1 MKQQTGTLYGI
12 GVGPGDPELLTVKS
26 ARILSEVDVVFAA
39 ASTKNDYSLAVNI
52 AGQHIPKGT
61 DVRVLQFPMTK
72 DREETCKAWKTHAET
87 IILALE
93 QGKNVAF
100 LTLGDPMTYSTFG
113 YILKNIQEI
122 APHIPITTV
131 PGITSYQAAA
141 ACINT
146 SLVEG
151 EECLLVVSGVNG
163 GDRFRQMT
171 IKPENVVFM
180 KAYRNIKDINAALE
194 SASGFTRCV
203 GISNCSLPD
212 QKIYSDIREFN
223 DRSPEYWTLI
233 IAKQS
238 SNNA

>member
-52 AGQHIPKGT
+52 AGPHIPKET
-61 DVRVLQFPMTK
+61 EVRMLQFPMTK
-72 DREETCKAWKTHAET
+72 DREETRKAWKAHAKT
-87 IILALE
+87 IIAELE
-93 QGKNVAF
+93 LGKNAAF
-100 LTLGDPMTYSTFG
+100 LTLGDPMTYSTYG
-113 YILKNIQEI
+113 YILKNIQGI
-122 APHIPITTV
+122 APHIPIMTI

-146 SLVEG
+146 PLVEG

-163 GDRFRQMT
+163 GDRLRQMT

-194 SASGFTRCV
+194 GASGFTRCV
-203 GISNCSLPD
+203 GVSNCSLPD
-212 QKIYSDIREFN
+212 QKIYQDIREFN

-238 SNNA
+238 KNHA

>member
-1 MKQQTGTLYGI
+1 MKQRTGTLYGI

-52 AGQHIPKGT
+52 AGPHIPKET
-61 DVRVLQFPMTK
+61 EVRMLHFPMTQDK
-72 DREETCKAWKTHAET
+72 AETRKAWKTHAET
-87 IILALE
+87 VISELE
-93 QGKNVAF
+93 LGKNAAF
-100 LTLGDPMTYSTFG
+100 LTLGDPMTYSTYG

-122 APHIPITTV
+122 APHIPITTI

-146 SLVEG
+146 PLVEG

-163 GDRFRQMT
+163 GDRLRQMT
-171 IKPENVVFM
+171 LKPENVVFM

-194 SASGFTRCV
+194 GACGFTRCV
-203 GISNCSLPD
+203 GVSNCSLPD
-212 QKIYSDIREFN
+212 QKIYPDTREFN
-223 DRSPEYWTLI
+223 DRCPEYWTLI
-233 IAKQS
+233 IAKQAK
-238 SNNA
+238 NNA

>member
-52 AGQHIPKGT
+52 AGPHIPKGT
-61 DVRVLQFPMTK
+61 SVRMLQFPMTK
-72 DREETCKAWKTHAET
+72 DKEETRKAWKTHAKT
-87 IILALE
+87 IISELE
-93 QGKNVAF
+93 LGNNAAF
-100 LTLGDPMTYSTFG
+100 LTLGDPMTYSTYG

-122 APHIPITTV
+122 APHIPITTI

-146 SLVEG
+146 PLVEG

-163 GDRFRQMT
+163 GDRLRQMT
-171 IKPENVVFM
+171 VKPENIVFM
-180 KAYRNIKDINAALE
+180 KAYRNIQDINAALE
-194 SASGFTRCV
+194 AASGFTRCV
-203 GISNCSLPD
+203 GVSNCSLPD
-212 QKIYSDIREFN
+212 QKIYPDIREFN
-223 DRSPEYWTLI
+223 GRSPEYWTLI

-238 SNNA
+238 KNHA